1 MAPVHEDLVDVV
13 ALQLKQERTH
23 VANVVKL
30 LEGTATVPF
39 IARYRKELTGGL
51 SASAVHEIRDLYEE
65 VVQLRTRK
73 KKVVRNLR
81 RLDKISPE
89 FEEKIEACGDALMIE
104 DLYRPFRTKRDPSTL
119 AARGKGLG
127 PFAEEALSFD
137 PPADVEAIAEKAAAE
152 LENVATP
159 EEALEGI
166 RDILA
171 ELFAEDG
178 EVRAQVRVFARKEG
192 KICSTVLAGKENE
205 SSRFQKYYKFSEP
218 VSAIPAHR
226 LLAIRRGE
234 KEGFLTMSLEVDH
247 DKVMEI
253 MEKRILLTDDEKHN
267 AFLRG
272 VIRHAADK
280 LLLPE
285 ISGEERAAAKR
296 RADLESI
303 KVFSENLRDMLYTP
317 PAGAVTVIG
326 VDPGSR
332 TGTRVVV
339 VDAEGN
345 NVDSAMLF
353 LNESEEKN
361 EEALAILRELVEKH
375 DPRFIAVGNGSTS
388 RESEKALRSLL
399 ARLEKRPGFVMVNET
414 GISVY
419 VSSPAAKEEFP
430 NLDIASRA
438 AVSMARRV
446 QDPLAEFVKVD
457 PRHIGVG
464 QYQHDVNQTILR
476 KRLSEVVSSC
486 VNMVCADLNKSS
498 PQFLSY
504 VSGLTP
510 ELVDAIVEHRRTSA
524 PFGSRARLMEV
535 KGIGPKTFEQCAG
548 FLKVRNGDIPL
559 DKTTVHPES
568 YHIVEKMAGEL
579 GKTLDDLMADP
590 SCLEGVEPEKFV
602 DEKAGLPTIKHIIEE
617 LRKPDSDPRGT
628 FQEVHFRDDVTDVN
642 HLKPGMVLEGRVS
655 NVTHFG
661 AFIDVGVHH
670 DGLVHISEI
679 SNQFVSDPSE
689 VVRVGQVV
697 KVRVLGVE
705 MEGERA
711 RVSLSMNLEASKPGR
726 GRGQRGGR
734 KGDAKPR
741 RRRPRQPEKLRTLDD
756 LLNRFG
762 DPRKPRL
769 D

>member
-13 ALQLKQERTH
+13 ATRLKQDR
-23 VANVVKL
+23 ANIENVLKL
-30 LEGTATVPF
+30 LDGMASVPF

-51 SASAVHEIRDLYEE
+51 TASAIYDIQEIYDEL
-65 VVQLRTRK
+65 VQLRTRK
-73 KKVVRNLR
+73 KKVVRALK
-81 RLDKISPE
+81 RLDKNSPE
-89 FEEKIEACGDALMIE
+89 LEEKIEACEDNLMIE
-104 DLYRPFRTKRDPSTL
+104 DIYRPFRTKRDPSSL
-119 AARGKGLG
+119 AARGKELG

-137 PPADVEAIAEKAAAE
+137 PPADIDAISARAAAE
-152 LENVATP
+152 LEKVETP
-159 EEALEGI
+159 EEAFEGI

-171 ELFAEDG
+171 ELFAEDS
-178 EVRAQVRVFARKEG
+178 ELRAQVRTYTRAEG
-192 KICSTVLAGKENE
+192 KIRSTVRPGKENE
-205 SSRFQKYYKFSEP
+205 TSRFQKYYNFSEP
-218 VSAIPAHR
+218 ISAIPAHR

-234 KEGFLTMSLEVDH
+234 KEAYLTMSLDLDF

-253 MEKRILLTDDEKHN
+253 MEKRILLTNDEKHN
-267 AFLRG
+267 AFLKS
-272 VIRHAADK
+272 VIRHAAEK

-332 TGTRVVV
+332 TGTRIVVI
-339 VDAEGN
+339 DAEGN
-345 NVDSAMLF
+345 NVDTAMLF
-353 LNESEEKN
+353 LNESEEKS
-361 EEALAILRELVEKH
+361 EEAVAILKDLVERH
-375 DPRFIAVGNGSTS
+375 NPRFIAVGNGSTS
-388 RESEKALRSLL
+388 RDSEKALRALL
-399 ARLEKRPGFVMVNET
+399 AKLENRPGIVMVNET

-419 VSSPAAKEEFP
+419 VSSAAAKEEFP
-430 NLDIASRA
+430 NLDIASRS
-438 AVSMARRV
+438 AVSIARRV

-476 KRLSEVVSSC
+476 KKLSDVVSSC
-486 VNMVCADLNKSS
+486 VNMVCADLNKAS

-504 VSGLTP
+504 VSGLTKD
-510 ELVDAIVEHRRTSA
+510 LVEAIMEHRRTST

-548 FLKVRNGDIPL
+548 FLKVRDGDIPL

-568 YHIVEKMAGEL
+568 YHIVEKMAVDL
-579 GKTLDDLMADP
+579 GKSLDELMADP
-590 SCLEGVEPEKFV
+590 SCVETVDPEKYV
-602 DEKAGLPTIKHIIEE
+602 DEKAGLPTIKHIIDE
-617 LRKPDSDPRGT
+617 LRNPDADPRGIY
-628 FQEVHFRDDVTDVN
+628 QEVHFSDDVTDVT
-642 HLKPGMVLEGRVS
+642 HLKPGMILEGRVS

-711 RVSLSMNLEASKPGR
+711 RVSLSMNLEAPKASR
-726 GRGQRGGR
+726 RRGQRGGK
-734 KGDAKPR
+734 KGEGKPR
-741 RRRPRQPEKLRTLDD
+741 RSRPKQPEKLRTLDD

-762 DPRKPRL
+762 DPRNPRL
-769 D
+769 E